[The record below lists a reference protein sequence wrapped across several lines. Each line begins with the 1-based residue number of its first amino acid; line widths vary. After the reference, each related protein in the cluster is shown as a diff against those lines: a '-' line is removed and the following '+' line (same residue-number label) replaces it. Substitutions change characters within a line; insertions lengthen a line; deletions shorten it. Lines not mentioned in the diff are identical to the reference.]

1 MGMGGPPQMNGVQ
14 QECMREFTSNREEV
28 EKRGQA
34 AKAGQEKHVTREEMC
49 KLVTIYSSAEAKW
62 IKFSES
68 NVTKCGIPKEV
79 VAQLKGVH
87 VHTAQAQ
94 KALCAT
100 GPVQAAAPAAPTL
113 SDALGTTRPLT
124 QDTEKRKPG
133 GTMDTLTGNPLSR

>member
-1 MGMGGPPQMNGVQ
+1 MGGPPQMNATQ
-14 QECMREFTSNREEV
+14 QECMREFTVNREEV

-49 KLVTIYSSAEAKW
+49 KLVTVYSAAETKW

-94 KALCAT
+94 KALCSA
-100 GPVQAAAPAAPTL
+100 GPTQAAAPAAPTL
-113 SDALGTTRPLT
+113 SDALGTTKLPSVE
-124 QDTEKRKPG
+124 TEKRKPG